1 MNEIKMNEQ
10 LKPCPFCG
18 SKAYFEIFHVSYE
31 KYEGKVIRAT
41 CSKCKTVSPYGRNSK
56 LHGNFKVD
64 DVNKAIEAW
73 NRRIDNDI

>member
-18 SKAYFEIFHVSYE
+18 GKAYFEKFHVSYE
-31 KYEGKVIRAT
+31 KYTGMAIRAT

-64 DVNKAIEAW
+64 DANKAIEAW
-73 NRRIDNDI
+73 NRRIDNG